1 MGGLLAGL
9 LPGLPGILLLA
20 AACGGAPRES
30 GPRSDATPERRPTP
44 DPALTSSAD
53 PAPDPA
59 PREQPDA
66 PGLLVM
72 TYNVNFGTAGDPEI
86 LELIAGSGAD
96 LVLLQETTP
105 RWEKALR
112 QALARRY
119 PYMAFLPSARRAGG
133 LAFLSRHPLEP
144 REAGRSPI
152 GWFPAWR
159 AIAHTPIGPVQL
171 LNLHLRPPGTDG
183 GSYLRGYMTSQED
196 RLRETR
202 AHLELVDPDL
212 PTIIAGDFN
221 EDSRGRSLRHLAE
234 RGFDGAL
241 ERFRPFQHTW
251 RWQTAMGTIRWQLDH
266 ILAGPRL
273 EATDAWVLQGGG
285 SDHLPVLARV
295 ELRSL
300 TGSRA
305 APGTG
310 PAPAR

>member
-1 MGGLLAGL
+1 MGGHLPGL
-9 LPGLPGILLLA
+9 LPRLPGLLLLA
-20 AACGGAPRES
+20 AACGGAPRENA
-30 GPRSDATPERRPTP
+30 PRSDATPDRRSAGDRSLASNAEPGSNPDP
-44 DPALTSSAD
+44 DPAGEPGA
-53 PAPDPA
+53 PA
-59 PREQPDA
+59 
-66 PGLLVM
+66 LLVM

-112 QALARRY
+112 EALVGRY
-119 PYMAFLPSARRAGG
+119 PNMAFLPSDRRAGG

-144 REAGRSPI
+144 RESSRSPI

-159 AIAHTPIGPVQL
+159 AVAHTPIGPVQL
-171 LNLHLRPPGTDG
+171 LNLHLRPPGRDG

-196 RLRETR
+196 RLRETL
-202 AHLELVDPDL
+202 AHLELVDPAL

-221 EDSRGRSLRHLAE
+221 EDSRGRSLRHLAG

-251 RWQTAMGTIRWQLDH
+251 RWQTAMGTVRWQLDH
-266 ILAGPRL
+266 ILTGPRL
-273 EATDAWVLQGGG
+273 EAIDAWVLQGGG

-295 ELRSL
+295 KRRGPLA
-300 TGSRA
+300 GSPSR
-305 APGTG
+305 
-310 PAPAR
+310 